1 MADEPMEGKTQTM
14 LVPDNTMMLL
24 IDVQIALLRVMHH
37 KDELVQNLAKLLR
50 GLRVL
55 DVPILCTEQNPKG
68 LGATI
73 PELAPLL
80 GEPPLEKLAFSCC
93 GEAHFTEALE
103 KFDRRQVIVAG
114 IESHVCVYQTT
125 MDLLDAGYGVQ
136 IVADAVSS
144 RAAENK
150 RIALERMAAAGASI
164 TSVEM
169 VLFELLQDASGPK
182 FKEIL
187 KIVK

>member
-1 MADEPMEGKTQTM
+1 MLAPDQT
-14 LVPDNTMMLL
+14 LMLL
-24 IDVQIALLRVMHH
+24 IDVQVALLRVMHG
-37 KDELVQNLAKLLR
+37 KDDLVQNLTKLLQ
-50 GLRVL
+50 GMRVL
-55 DVPILCTEQNPKG
+55 DVPILCTEQNPKA

-80 GEPPLEKLAFSCC
+80 HDPPLEKLAFSCC
-93 GEAHFTEALE
+93 GEAHFTDALE
-103 KFDRRQVIVAG
+103 KIGRRQIIVAG

-125 MDLLDAGYGVQ
+125 MDLLDAGDDVQ
-136 IVADAVSS
+136 VVADAVSS
-144 RAAENK
+144 RAPENK

-169 VLFELLQDASGPK
+169 VLFELLGDAAGPP
-182 FKEIL
+182 FKKIL